1 MNAIHPQLATAAQR
15 QQRLR
20 AETRALQRHCR
31 RVRPT
36 AETIHAVRLCCKRL
50 VAWQQLLEDAGVH
63 GLASSR
69 RHLRRLGRRVAQQ
82 RDATVMAE
90 GLAELAAA
98 CTTIRQRD
106 ACLTLAGTLQQV
118 PPCTAPGPKLLER
131 VDQVLLALVQL
142 PLPEPGELGAAL
154 CRQYRRCRRLARA
167 ALASHGDEAAFHAL
181 RKRVKQLQY
190 QLAWLSSEPHPQLAP
205 LKLLG
210 STLGR
215 LHDLQVL
222 QAWLEQRRPEEIPA
236 ATKRAVLRAIRWRS
250 ARCLRELRV
259 PLQRLFARPARRWGA
274 FADD

>member
-1 MNAIHPQLATAAQR
+1 MTTIQPQLASAAQC

-31 RVRPT
+31 RVRPS

-63 GLASSR
+63 GMVSSR
-69 RHLRRLGRRVAQQ
+69 RHLRRLSGRVAPQ
-82 RDATVMAE
+82 RDATVMAA

-98 CTTIRQRD
+98 CTTTRQRD
-106 ACLTLAGTLQQV
+106 ACLTLAGALQQA
-118 PPCTAPGPKLLER
+118 PPCTAPSPKRLER

-142 PLPEPGELGAAL
+142 PLPEPVELMAAL
-154 CRQYRRCRRLARA
+154 RRQYRRCRRLARA

-222 QAWLEQRRPEEIPA
+222 QAWLERRRPEEIPA
-236 ATKRAVLRAIRWRS
+236 ATKRAVLRAITGRS
-250 ARCLRELRV
+250 ARCLRELQV
-259 PLQRLFARPARRWGA
+259 PLRRLFARPPRRWSA
-274 FADD
+274 FADA